1 MGMRFAPMAVAAT
14 IALASTVSTGAVAD
28 AKEPSPD
35 TATIKCI
42 DGELFVKVNDVYQK
56 IEEKGSSRTCKTG
69 SSARIEQQQNRSS
82 YVASWFFP
90 LMATFLTIVSLI
102 TLWKKFFPTGKLTVY
117 YPPIQNLL
125 P

>member
-1 MGMRFAPMAVAAT
+1 MRFAPMAVAAT

-35 TATIKCI
+35 APSAICLK
-42 DGELFVKVNDVYQK
+42 DELHVKINGKYQK
-56 IEEKGSSRTCKTG
+56 VEEKGSSRTCKTG
-69 SSARIEQQQNRSS
+69 SSFKIEQQQGPSS